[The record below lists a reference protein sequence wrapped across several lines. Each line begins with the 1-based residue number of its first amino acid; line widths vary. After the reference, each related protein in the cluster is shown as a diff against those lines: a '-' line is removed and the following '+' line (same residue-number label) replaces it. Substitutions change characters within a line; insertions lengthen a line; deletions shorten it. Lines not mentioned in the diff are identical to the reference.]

1 MAMYVIEDCKALD
14 ITGFK
19 WAIASL
25 MLNVCVTSLTC
36 CSVSVNEFQVW
47 LVQVTEDIVPFVNRA

>member
-14 ITGFK
+14 TGFK

-25 MLNVCVTSLTC
+25 MLNGCVMLLTC

-47 LVQVTEDIVPFVNRA
+47 LVQVPEDIVPFVNRA

>member
-14 ITGFK
+14 TGFK

-25 MLNVCVTSLTC
+25 MLNVCVMLLTC

-47 LVQVTEDIVPFVNRA
+47 LVQVPEVIVPFVNRA